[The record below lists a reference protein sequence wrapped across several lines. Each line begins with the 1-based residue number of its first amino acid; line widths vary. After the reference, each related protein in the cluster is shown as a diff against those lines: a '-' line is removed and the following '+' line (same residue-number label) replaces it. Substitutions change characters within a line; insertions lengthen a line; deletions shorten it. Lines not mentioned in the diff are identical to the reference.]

1 MLHWLTLTE
10 EAAAG
15 QPQPDRG
22 ARRWQGGALAAGKPG
37 RGAKPFTR
45 YPSTSTRTRCP
56 CILYTVSLYVYAY
69 TVSLYP
75 LHGVPLRLRVHG
87 VPVSFTRC
95 PSTSTRTRC
104 PCILYTVSLY
114 VYPGDGGS
122 WTASTPHLHSPPGHA
137 PSAVAVLALARHP
150 DPARAPPKHWYPA
163 CAARE
168 QHEADAPWRGPYKK
182 SDGRGGATETAR
194 AGPRSAMAAGHGPAP
209 PWPRVLKSRVAPPWQ
224 WDPPW
229 PRWSMAAVEHGRG
242 GAWPRWSMAAVARLG
257 RRG

>member
-1 MLHWLTLTE
+1 V
-10 EAAAG
+10 
-15 QPQPDRG
+15 
-22 ARRWQGGALAAGKPG
+22 ARRRSSRRQAGP
-37 RGAKPFTR
+37 RREA
-45 YPSTSTRTRCP
+45 
-56 CILYTVSLYVYAY
+56 LYTVSLYVYAY

-95 PSTSTRTRC
+95 PSTCIPATAALGPPRHRT
-104 PCILYTVSLY
+104 CILPQDTRRPPWPCWRWPDIRIR
-114 VYPGDGGS
+114 PGRRR
-122 WTASTPHLHSPPGHA
+122 STGTLHA
-137 PSAVAVLALARHP
+137 
-150 DPARAPPKHWYPA
+150 
-163 CAARE
+163 AARE

-242 GAWPRWSMAAVARLG
+242 GAWPRWSMAAVEHGRGSATRTAGVARPGAEPSPALG
-257 RRG
+257 PGGLAGAPPGTGPQVRAPARDGGTGMSRIRDWSRD